1 MKSEHRIQSE
11 IMLALSQHGCT
22 VIRTNA
28 GRVKTDDGRTV
39 ALAPKGWPD
48 ISGFKKAD
56 GRMILIEVKNERGRL
71 RPEQIKFKNFIE
83 QYPVLYGVCRSA
95 DEAIAIV
102 RNESKLLEDKR

>member
-28 GRVKTDDGRTV
+28 GKVKTSDGRTV
-39 ALAPKGWPD
+39 VLAPKGWSD
-48 ISGFKKAD
+48 ITGFRKSD
-56 GRMILIEVKNERGRL
+56 GKIILIEVKNQKGRL
-71 RPEQIKFKNFIE
+71 RPEQIKFQNFIK

-95 DEAIAIV
+95 EDAV
-102 RNESKLLEDKR
+102 KLVEE